1 MNDMASQTWP
11 DVFDPIE
18 AASREFLDGYQEG
31 AIVAMARH
39 AYERAPLIRESWDKA
54 GVAPSDIRS
63 LGDFIAKAP
72 LIDKDDVRA
81 FRDRTGDPAGGM
93 SASIPGETVS
103 IGTTSGTTGDPTPV
117 PNWYRSGSEE
127 AYFRDHW
134 HIGLRPGDYFAW
146 MMFTFRGGHR
156 RRFYPEHGITE
167 ICFSISP
174 AEIPRYVE
182 ACKRWGPTSGAMFS
196 NPVLLM
202 LEGYFEKTG
211 EDPTEVFK
219 SFKGA
224 IFGGEPLGDRLSR
237 LTRSWGLELYE
248 TTSLGDVAGATMC
261 RMHDGFHAYE
271 DLAYIE
277 TVDPVTRE
285 PLPDGAVGELV
296 VTTLNDRLTPL
307 VRYASGD
314 LVRIKR
320 GRCGCGRNHARY
332 DLLGRATD
340 QIIVNGRSILPREI
354 MGLVE
359 VHDETRAGL
368 FQIVRTGRQM
378 DALRI
383 RVGYDLARLK
393 DEPDALRGRLHG
405 AISAAMDVPLEL
417 ELVDEQEL
425 LKLGP
430 PHKIPRVTNR

>member
-1 MNDMASQTWP
+1 MAHP
-11 DVFDPIE
+11 DFLDPIE
-18 AASREFLDGYQEG
+18 TASREFLDDHQAG
-31 AIVAMARH
+31 AITAMADH
-39 AYERAPLIRESWDKA
+39 AYRRAPLIREAWDKA
-54 GVAPSDIRS
+54 GVKPSDIRS
-63 LGDFIAKAP
+63 IRDFTEKAP
-72 LIDKDDVRA
+72 IIDKDSVRE

-93 SASIPGETVS
+93 SASVPGETVS

-127 AYFRDHW
+127 AYLRDHW

-156 RRFYPEHGITE
+156 RRFYTDHGITE

-174 AEIPRYVE
+174 TEIPRYVE
-182 ACKRWGPTSGAMFS
+182 AAKRFRPTSGAMFS

-202 LEGYFEKTG
+202 LEAYFEKSG
-211 EDPTEVFK
+211 DDPVETFK
-219 SFKGA
+219 SFKGG
-224 IFGGEPLGDRLSR
+224 IFGGEPLGNRLAD

-285 PLPDGAVGELV
+285 PLADGEVGELV

-307 VRYASGD
+307 VRYGSGD

-320 GRCGCGRNHARY
+320 GLCGCGRNHARY
-332 DLLGRATD
+332 DLLGRTTD
-340 QIIVNGRSILPREI
+340 QIIVRGRSILPREI

-359 VHDETRAGL
+359 IHDETRAGL
-368 FQIVRTGRQM
+368 FQIIRTDREM
-378 DALRI
+378 DALRL
-383 RVGYDLARLK
+383 RVGYDLARLAGTT
-393 DEPDALRGRLHG
+393 EALQSRLTDAIASVVG
-405 AISAAMDVPLEL
+405 VPLAVEL
-417 ELVDEQEL
+417 IDEQEL

-430 PHKIPRVTNR
+430 PHKIPRVTKQ

>member
-1 MNDMASQTWP
+1 MPHADY
-11 DVFDPIE
+11 FDPVE
-18 AASREFLDGYQEG
+18 TASREWLDRYQEG
-31 AIVAMARH
+31 AIVEMANH
-39 AYERAPLIRESWDKA
+39 AYTHAPLIRKTWDA
-54 GVAPSDIRS
+54 ANVRPSDIRS
-63 LGDFIAKAP
+63 LADYVAKAP
-72 LIDKDDVRA
+72 LIDKDDVRR
-81 FRDRTGDPAGGM
+81 FRDEHQDPAGGM
-93 SASIPGETVS
+93 SASVPGETVS

-117 PNWYRSGSEE
+117 PNWYRSASEE
-127 AYFRDHW
+127 GYIRDHW

-156 RRFYPEHGITE
+156 RRQMAEHGITE
-167 ICFSISP
+167 IGFSISP
-174 AEIPRYVE
+174 TEIPRFVE
-182 ACKRWGPTSGAMFS
+182 ASKRWGPTSGAMFS

-211 EDPTEVFK
+211 EDPREVFK
-219 SFKGA
+219 SYKGA
-224 IFGGEPLGDRLSR
+224 IFGGEPLGERLSK
-237 LTRSWGLELYE
+237 LATSWGLELFE

-285 PLPDGAVGELV
+285 PVADGEIGELV
-296 VTTLNDRLTPL
+296 TTTLYDRLTPL
-307 VRYASGD
+307 VRYATGD

-359 VHDETRAGL
+359 VHSETRAGL
-368 FQIVRTGRQM
+368 FQIIRTDREMDALKLRIGYDVERVECTM
-378 DALRI
+378 DALR
-383 RVGYDLARLK
+383 D
-393 DEPDALRGRLHG
+393 RLHG
-405 AISAAMDVPLEL
+405 AIFEAVGVSLHVEL
-417 ELVDEQEL
+417 IDQQEL

-430 PHKIPRVTNR
+430 PHKIPRVTKQ

>member
-1 MNDMASQTWP
+1 MSGRHLP
-11 DVFDPIE
+11 DYFDPIE
-18 AASREFLDGYQEG
+18 TASRDYLDDLQQG

-39 AYERAPLIRESWDKA
+39 AYERAPLIREAWDKA
-54 GVAPSDIRS
+54 GVKPSDIRS
-63 LGDFIAKAP
+63 IADFAAKAP
-72 LIDKDDVRA
+72 IIDKDDVRA

-93 SASIPGETVS
+93 SASVPGETVS

-134 HIGLRPGDYFAW
+134 HIGLRPGDHFAW

-174 AEIPRYVE
+174 SEIPRYTE
-182 ACKRWGPTSGAMFS
+182 ACRRWGPVSGAMFS

-202 LEGYFEKTG
+202 LEAHFERTG
-211 EDPTEVFK
+211 EDPVEVFK

-224 IFGGEPLGDRLSR
+224 IFGGEPLGDRLSK
-237 LTRSWGLELYE
+237 LTKSWGLELFE
-248 TTSLGDVAGATMC
+248 TTSLGEVSGATMC

-285 PLPDGAVGELV
+285 PLPDGAIGELV

-307 VRYASGD
+307 LRYGSGD

-320 GRCGCGRNHARY
+320 GLCGCGRNHARY

-340 QIIVNGRSILPREI
+340 QILVNGRSILPREI

-359 VHDETRAGL
+359 LHDESRAGL
-368 FQIVRTGRQM
+368 FQIVRTAREM
-378 DALRI
+378 DKLHL
-383 RVGYDLARLK
+383 RVGYDLARLCG
-393 DEPDALRGRLHG
+393 DVGAFRSRLHD
-405 AISAAMDVPLEL
+405 AIAAAIDVPLEL
-417 ELVDEQEL
+417 ELVDEQDL

-430 PHKIPRVTNR
+430 PHKIPRVTSR